1 MHLNYIRFSGK
12 PCKFHQP
19 TVQMLDLQNDL
30 FGIEIAHRA
39 EYFNPLNT
47 LKIIVLSAL
56 AF

>member
-1 MHLNYIRFSGK
+1 MHLNYIRFSRK

-19 TVQMLDLQNDL
+19 TVQWHDLQNDL
-30 FGIEIAHRA
+30 FGIEIAYQT

-47 LKIIVLSAL
+47 LKIIALSAL